1 MAVPNAACSV
11 DCIGWSLCEALIAA
25 PITDEVSVPA
35 TTTRSA
41 LLRRVVTR
49 SATLLAAATLV
60 TACAN
65 PTGPVDMSTKAPTS
79 AVSGVIIGSSSTAA
93 PTANKSGVIIG
104 SSS

>member
-25 PITDEVSVPA
+25 PITDEVFVPA

-65 PTGPVDMSTKAPTS
+65 PTGPVDMSTKTPTS
-79 AVSGVIIGSSSTAA
+79 ATSGVTIGSSGVATHAST
-93 PTANKSGVIIG
+93 TKSGVTIG
-104 SSS
+104 SS